1 MFSDRL
7 ESSPRLRFLV
17 LLTALWITFFL
28 GWVTGRPGI
37 PLLASLLLVVGHLTS
52 WRWPRSYRSL
62 RSVAII
68 VAIVGLPIAMRG
80 DFVSALTGDKLPI
93 AESLLLICGIASFR
107 VETRGGLYAQLAL
120 SGLIFFWVSERSFDQ
135 SFVPFLIVFL
145 GLFLTFFAMAF
156 IEDQLSMARQTH
168 WPGGAFGRLWFWLG
182 IVGGGLLVCSALAF
196 SLLPADYRGRPG
208 SQRLGVVPFMGEL
221 GAGASTGAAVTP
233 LAPGDQ
239 DGDESDLT
247 GVGDVPDG
255 TGLDLSAL
263 REFAAEDF
271 EGRETTT
278 DPRDTVMHV
287 RSKVTSYWRGR
298 LFDEFDGQTWYASK
312 SPLLGRAIRYHRDY
326 YWQAFF
332 VEQEQ
337 PGSLFA
343 GYNPIYM
350 IGPDQVGGGA
360 SLPAGTA
367 YSVLSQRPSLS
378 ATGVRR
384 DIAGRGG
391 EQHLSLPATSLP
403 LRQMARE
410 IVGDARTPFEQLWRI
425 VSHLRSN
432 HGYGT
437 AAADQ
442 LQLSGSIDGFLSSG
456 RAGTSLDFATATVLL
471 ARAVGLPARL
481 AVGYL
486 PGRFDPFSGT
496 HNVRRRD
503 AHAWA
508 EVRFAR
514 NGWIA
519 FDGTPRPE
527 LDVFTSGNLQ
537 AFGGNSFIFQT
548 KVGGGL
554 YQIIQSGASNAIDR
568 IADILKSRGWTF
580 GVVAGAIVASLL
592 ARIHRRTPMD
602 GVRKAEGG

>member
-1 MFSDRL
+1 M
-7 ESSPRLRFLV
+7 
-17 LLTALWITFFL
+17 
-28 GWVTGRPGI
+28 
-37 PLLASLLLVVGHLTS
+37 
-52 WRWPRSYRSL
+52 
-62 RSVAII
+62 
-68 VAIVGLPIAMRG
+68 
-80 DFVSALTGDKLPI
+80 
-93 AESLLLICGIASFR
+93 
-107 VETRGGLYAQLAL
+107 
-120 SGLIFFWVSERSFDQ
+120 
-135 SFVPFLIVFL
+135 
-145 GLFLTFFAMAF
+145 
-156 IEDQLSMARQTH
+156 
-168 WPGGAFGRLWFWLG
+168 
-182 IVGGGLLVCSALAF
+182 
-196 SLLPADYRGRPG
+196 
-208 SQRLGVVPFMGEL
+208 
-221 GAGASTGAAVTP
+221 
-233 LAPGDQ
+233 
-239 DGDESDLT
+239 
-247 GVGDVPDG
+247 
-255 TGLDLSAL
+255 
-263 REFAAEDF
+263 
-271 EGRETTT
+271 
-278 DPRDTVMHV
+278 
-287 RSKVTSYWRGR
+287 
-298 LFDEFDGQTWYASK
+298 
-312 SPLLGRAIRYHRDY
+312 
-326 YWQAFF
+326 
-332 VEQEQ
+332 
-337 PGSLFA
+337 
-343 GYNPIYM
+343 
-350 IGPDQVGGGA
+350 
-360 SLPAGTA
+360 
-367 YSVLSQRPSLS
+367 
-378 ATGVRR
+378 
-384 DIAGRGG
+384 
-391 EQHLSLPATSLP
+391 
-403 LRQMARE
+403 
-410 IVGDARTPFEQLWRI
+410 GDARTPFEQLWRI

-432 HGYGT
+432 HGYDT

-554 YQIIQSGASNAIDR
+554 YQIVQSGASNAIDR